1 MTWDYRAIERSITET
16 KRQMHMSEF
25 ERVNERAADHHAD
38 AWLAYCPLTRNQLF
52 DEPDLSDRLTLD
64 VGVFG
69 QFIVLRRP
77 TENRAM
83 QFPST
88 RKPLKPIE
96 RSQPDQWRWCI
107 FCHERHP
114 KSAFLR
120 HKRYLHH
127 LSYACKDSLK
137 RARRRHWFYAPVLDT
152 SRIIYAANNR

>member
-1 MTWDYRAIERSITET
+1 MTWDFRAIERSITET
-16 KRQMHMSEF
+16 KRLMRLGEF
-25 ERVNERAADHHAD
+25 QRINEQAADHHAD
-38 AWLAYCPLTRNQLF
+38 AWLAYKPFTPSQLF

-69 QFIVLRRP
+69 QFVVLKRP

-83 QFPST
+83 GFPSM

-96 RSQPDQWRWCI
+96 RNRPDQQRWCI

-114 KSAFLR
+114 QSAFLK
-120 HKRYLHH
+120 HKRYLHN

-137 RARRRHWFYAPVLDT
+137 VSKRRHWLYAPTFKKVDKAVIM
-152 SRIIYAANNR
+152 RA